1 MNQNPSLFPQLSLAK
16 RPLVQPLPLP
26 APSPIDTFG
35 SMPKITFK
43 CRPFEGNFLAINK
56 TLIWLLSLFLGLS
69 IAPKS
74 NASGM
79 QIFVK
84 TLTGK
89 TITLDVEASDTIENV
104 KQKIEDKEGIP
115 PDQQRLI
122 FAGTQLQDGHTL
134 ADYGIQRESTL
145 HLVLIPQSIIQLS
158 LEKTTDFITWQ
169 DVPITP
175 AMLSADGKTI
185 APNDGSPGFFRQKI
199 EVINIPKITVQPT
212 SVSINSG
219 ETATMSVTATGTALI
234 YQWYAGPVGDI
245 SNPVAN
251 ATGASFTTD
260 PLTSGGVY
268 WVRVSNNCGSVNSYA
283 MTVTVIPPP

>member
-1 MNQNPSLFPQLSLAK
+1 
-16 RPLVQPLPLP
+16 
-26 APSPIDTFG
+26 
-35 SMPKITFK
+35 
-43 CRPFEGNFLAINK
+43 
-56 TLIWLLSLFLGLS
+56 LFLGLS

-74 NASGM
+74 NASDI

-89 TITLDVEASDTIENV
+89 TITLDVEASDSIGNV
-104 KQKIEDKEGIP
+104 KQKIQYKEGISP
-115 PDQQRLI
+115 NKQRLI
-122 FAGTQLQDGHTL
+122 FAGKQLEDGRTL
-134 ADYGIQRESTL
+134 ADYNIQKESTL
-145 HLVLIPQSIIQLS
+145 HLVLIQSVIQLS

-185 APNDGSPGFFRQKI
+185 VPKNSNTAFFRQEI
-199 EVINIPKITVQPT
+199 EVINIPEITVQPT
-212 SVSINSG
+212 SVPINSG

-234 YQWYAGPVGDI
+234 YQWYAGLAGDI

-260 PLTSGGVY
+260 PLTSDGVY
-268 WVRVSNNCGSVNSYA
+268 WVCVSNNGGSVNSSA
-283 MTVTVIPPP
+283 IMVTVIPPP

>member
-1 MNQNPSLFPQLSLAK
+1 MKN
-16 RPLVQPLPLP
+16 
-26 APSPIDTFG
+26 
-35 SMPKITFK
+35 
-43 CRPFEGNFLAINK
+43 
-56 TLIWLLSLFLGLS
+56 LIWLLSILLGFAL
-69 IAPKS
+69 APKAE
-74 NASGM
+74 ASGM

-89 TITLDVEASDTIENV
+89 TITLDVESSDSIENV

-122 FAGTQLQDGHTL
+122 FAGTQLEDGRTL
-134 ADYGIQRESTL
+134 ADYSIERESTL
-145 HLVLIPQSIIQLS
+145 HLVLIPQSVIQLS

-169 DVPITP
+169 DVPITSS
-175 AMLSADGKTI
+175 MLSADGEII
-185 APNDGSPGFFRQKI
+185 APNNSSPGFFRQKI

-234 YQWYAGPVGDI
+234 YQWYAGLTGDI

-251 ATGASFTTD
+251 ATGASFTTE
-260 PLTSGGVY
+260 PLTSDGVY
-268 WVRVSNNCGSVNSYA
+268 WVRVSNNGGSVNSYSI
-283 MTVTVIPPP
+283 TVTVISPP